1 MGHVDTYAQ
10 TGVSNQITIKPR
22 VDAGVIKDEI
32 MIALNR
38 SWLCPEK
45 TDVTARDGKVTLT
58 GTVDYWDVRAF
69 AGTTAWAAPRCHLG
83 DARYPRLLKIRKP
96 QQIRCRRALRARSRR
111 VVRIAPGIIGPMNAL
126 CGPRVSK
133 KLTDDTYF
141 SDPAPPSVTQ
151 GLIWSC
157 KIGLTGQRSSAA
169 R

>member
-22 VDAGVIKDEI
+22 IDAGDIKDDI

-38 SWLCPEK
+38 SWLSPEK
-45 TDVTARDGKVTLT
+45 TDEAARDGKVTLT

-111 VVRIAPGIIGPMNAL
+111 VVRIAPGIIGPMNAP
-126 CGPRVSK
+126 CGPQSFK
-133 KLTDDTYF
+133 KIDRRHIFL
-141 SDPAPPSVTQ
+141 
-151 GLIWSC
+151 
-157 KIGLTGQRSSAA
+157 
-169 R
+169 

>member
-22 VDAGVIKDEI
+22 IDAGDIKDDI

-38 SWLCPEK
+38 SWISPEK

-96 QQIRCRRALRARSRR
+96 QQIRCRRAFTRAVTARGAHRARNNWS
-111 VVRIAPGIIGPMNAL
+111 NECAL
-126 CGPRVSK
+126 R
-133 KLTDDTYF
+133 T
-141 SDPAPPSVTQ
+141 
-151 GLIWSC
+151 
-157 KIGLTGQRSSAA
+157 A
-169 R
+169 RFQKN

>member
-1 MGHVDTYAQ
+1 MSTDTQLKQSVLDELKREKSINSATTGVTTKDGVVTLMGHVDTYAQ

-69 AGTTAWAAPRCHLG
+69 AGTTAWAAPG
-83 DARYPRLLKIRKP
+83 
-96 QQIRCRRALRARSRR
+96 
-111 VVRIAPGIIGPMNAL
+111 V
-126 CGPRVSK
+126 
-133 KLTDDTYF
+133 T
-141 SDPAPPSVTQ
+141 SVTHD
-151 GLIWSC
+151 I
-157 KIGLTGQRSSAA
+157 RVY
-169 R
+169 